1 MGLTMPLPRPEI
13 LTRMLTHDLFAIAN
27 LFLKHLVLWSFSLR
41 CPVSFFAFVVLLE
54 LPLPTALPQ
63 TVANKSLLYHPRI
76 VADVQ
81 RVLSARPSGALVQ
94 QLCSALRQTNT
105 DHM

>member
-1 MGLTMPLPRPEI
+1 
-13 LTRMLTHDLFAIAN
+13 MLSDLASAN
-27 LFLKHLVLWSFSLR
+27 YYAAVSGIKRCECLLYCANVFFL
-41 CPVSFFAFVVLLE
+41 VLLE
-54 LPLPTALPQ
+54 LPLPSALPQ

-76 VADVQ
+76 VTDVQ
-81 RVLSARPSGALVQ
+81 RVLSSRPNAALLQ

>member
-1 MGLTMPLPRPEI
+1 MYKAAFGIKTECLRYCGKCLCC
-13 LTRMLTHDLFAIAN
+13 FA
-27 LFLKHLVLWSFSLR
+27 
-41 CPVSFFAFVVLLE
+41 VLLE

-63 TVANKSLLYHPRI
+63 TVANRSLLCHPRI

-81 RVLSARPSGALVQ
+81 RVLSARPNAALVQ